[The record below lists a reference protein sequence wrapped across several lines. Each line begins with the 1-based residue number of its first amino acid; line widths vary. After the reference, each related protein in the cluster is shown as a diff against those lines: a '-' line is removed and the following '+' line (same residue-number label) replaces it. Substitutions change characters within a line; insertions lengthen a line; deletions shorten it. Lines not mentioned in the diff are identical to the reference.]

1 MANQTKTDAEFTL
14 RKVPQEL
21 LDRGRD
27 LAGRGHEVWLA
38 GLGAFA
44 AVEEEGTAFF
54 TDLVKRG
61 RRVEETGKKRLD
73 AVRDRIEERQHQ
85 VTQEIDER
93 VYQPMSEALRRFGV
107 PTRGEIEHLSSKVD
121 ALTRQVQMLVARI
134 PGGAPAGVTTYY
146 VMAAEEGWV
155 VGQEGMPEALQTHPT
170 KEQAMDGARELAH
183 ARVPSRLHV
192 YRKDGSIQDTWNYE
206 A

>member
-1 MANQTKTDAEFTL
+1 MSSRTKDQSEFTL
-14 RKVPQEL
+14 RKIPQEL

-61 RRVEETGKKRLD
+61 RKVEDTGRKRLD
-73 AVRDRIEERQHQ
+73 AVRDRIEE
-85 VTQEIDER
+85 TQQRATHELDER
-93 VYQPMSEALRRFGV
+93 VYQPLSEALQRFGV
-107 PTRGEIEHLSSKVD
+107 PTRSEIHGLSQKVD
-121 ALTRQVQMLVARI
+121 ALTRQVQMLVSRM
-134 PGGAPAGVTTYY
+134 PGAVPEGMTTFY
-146 VMAAEEGWV
+146 VMAAEDGWA
-155 VGQEGMPEALQTHPT
+155 VGQEGVEEVLDTLPN
-170 KEQAMDGARELAH
+170 KEQALDRARELAH
-183 ARVPSRLHV
+183 ESVPSRLHV
-192 YRKDGSIQDTWNYE
+192 YRKDGSIQDTWSYE

>member
-1 MANQTKTDAEFTL
+1 MANQTKEGDFTL
-14 RKVPQEL
+14 MKIPQEL

-61 RRVEETGKKRLD
+61 KKVEETGKKRLD
-73 AVRDRIEERQHQ
+73 AVRDRIEERQQQ
-85 VTQEIDER
+85 VTHELDER
-93 VYQPMSEALRRFGV
+93 VYQPLSEALRRFGV
-107 PTRGEIEHLSSKVD
+107 PTRPEIETLSQKVD
-121 ALTRQVQMLVARI
+121 TLTRQVQILVSRV
-134 PGGAPAGVTTYY
+134 PGGAPEGYSTFY
-146 VMAAEEGWV
+146 VMAGEEGWL
-155 VGQEGMPEALQTHPT
+155 VGQEGLPEPLQSLPN
-170 KEQAMDGARELAH
+170 KEQAMDRARELAR
-183 ARVPSRLHV
+183 ATMPSRLHV

-206 A
+206 S